1 MFLKTVIRQGNQL
14 VKQSNIIKQLKE
26 ENSGLKDELV
36 FAEIDKESFIL
47 DIEELIEKG
56 EKNKKLY
63 VDIIKDIKKELADR
77 KSH

>member
-1 MFLKTVIRQGNQL
+1 MFLKAVIRQGNTL

-26 ENSGLKDELV
+26 ENEGLRDELA
-36 FAEIDKESFIL
+36 FTEIDKEGFIA

-77 KSH
+77 KSN

>member
-47 DIEELIEKG
+47 DLEELIEKG